1 MVTREKV
8 AVVSKGTMIDA
19 EMVHSRPDA
28 SYIMAG
34 ACYQRASSKVAEP
47 LLQTAMEV
55 LSSCRCDHTMAE
67 LTAAVGIM
75 PVARHLK

>member
-1 MVTREKV
+1 MRACLRGAQANVVNREKV

-34 ACYQRASSKVAEP
+34 V
-47 LLQTAMEV
+47 
-55 LSSCRCDHTMAE
+55 
-67 LTAAVGIM
+67 
-75 PVARHLK
+75 